1 MKFNGCFNV
10 IRRDVMFQTQ
20 KNYWRLDRESS
31 SHARTGAKIID
42 SEERWRSWPVQS
54 ELQHEGTAVIGPEDQ
69 VFEHCWSQG

>member
-42 SEERWRSWPVQS
+42 SEER
-54 ELQHEGTAVIGPEDQ
+54 
-69 VFEHCWSQG
+69 